1 MGNENERKRNPSES
15 RQEVTGYGEEDVKT
29 GGDEQTVGLA
39 DDPGFG
45 EGGGPTSNSVG
56 SVGIIGGSA
65 DFLTDEDSTGEGSPG
80 ASRKD
85 EGEQAS

>member
-15 RQEVTGYGEEDVKT
+15 RQEVTGFGDEDVKT

-39 DDPGFG
+39 NDPGFG
-45 EGGGPTSNSVG
+45 EGGGPTSTSVG

-65 DFLTDEDSTGEGSPG
+65 DFLTAEDSTGEGSTPT
-80 ASRKD
+80 ASEKS
-85 EGEQAS
+85 EEQSG